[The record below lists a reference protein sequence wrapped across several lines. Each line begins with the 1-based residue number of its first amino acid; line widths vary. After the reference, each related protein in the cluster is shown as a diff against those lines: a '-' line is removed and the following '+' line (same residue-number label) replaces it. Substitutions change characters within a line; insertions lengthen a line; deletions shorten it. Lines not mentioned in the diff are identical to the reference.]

1 MVKLDHNNET
11 ERVLGLHWIT
21 KTDMLIFQF
30 NKLKFENKLYCSTS
44 IPTKRQ
50 FLSILMSIFDP
61 LGLIAPFT
69 IQGRILMQEVWTN
82 GIGWDNL
89 LLENEFEKWKQWLID
104 LENIKSCRI
113 PRCYQIRATS
123 DLLTIELHTF
133 CDASQKAYSA
143 VAYWRFVY
151 KNGDIHTS
159 IILSKSRVAP
169 LKPTTIPRIEL

>member
-1 MVKLDHNNET
+1 MITKQS
-11 ERVLGLHWIT
+11 VLGLHWIA

-69 IQGRILMQEVWTN
+69 IQGCILMLEVWTS

-104 LENIKSCRI
+104 LENMK
-113 PRCYQIRATS
+113 
-123 DLLTIELHTF
+123 
-133 CDASQKAYSA
+133 
-143 VAYWRFVY
+143 
-151 KNGDIHTS
+151 
-159 IILSKSRVAP
+159 
-169 LKPTTIPRIEL
+169 